1 MSQPTPPQAKPP
13 SFFHS
18 IRFRLVLWFTA
29 ILALVLAAF
38 SLFVYYNQIHDIRGN
53 ALLQMEQRMDLIIH
67 GLPSGHVPSN
77 LLGSDDVFLLL
88 GQNGGVI
95 ASQGL
100 ESDQEGADIAESAE
114 GSALQSF
121 TSREG
126 PVTSWTAARGT
137 SAAQYIYMARPL
149 SIDGH
154 PGIAILGSPYDPYG
168 LYGRLVFTL
177 LAGSLLTLAIALGG
191 GLWLADRA
199 MRPVQAITQTA
210 REISETDLSRRL
222 HLRSKN
228 ELGQLA
234 DTFDAMLDRLQ
245 SAFTRQRQFVADAS
259 HELRTPLT
267 IVSLEA
273 DRALAARR
281 TPEEYRQA
289 MSVVRG
295 ENELMTRLVG
305 DLLTLARMDSGQQSL
320 KREPLDLSDVALD
333 AVERLLSLA
342 GRSGVRLETGPL
354 PEASAQGDRQLLLQM
369 VSNLVENGIKYG
381 GGAGHRVLVETGSAE
396 GYSWIRITDDGPGIA
411 AEDLP
416 HLFDRFYRADKAR
429 TQGSDLAPSGSGL
442 GLSIV
447 QSIVRLHGGQ
457 LRVEST
463 PGAGTT
469 FEVQFPISSQS

>member
-1 MSQPTPPQAKPP
+1 VSPVDASRVKRP
-13 SFFHS
+13 SFFYS

-29 ILALVLAAF
+29 ILALVLTAF
-38 SLFVYYNQIHDIRGN
+38 SLFVYYNEIRDIHGN
-53 ALLQMEQRMDLIIH
+53 ALLQMENRMDLIIRS
-67 GLPSGHVPSN
+67 LPFGHVPSS
-77 LLGSDDVFLLL
+77 LLGSEDVFLLL
-88 GQNGGVI
+88 RQNGGVI

-100 ESDQEGADIAESAE
+100 ESEQEGSEIAASAE
-114 GSALQSF
+114 GSSLESF

-126 PVTSWTAARGT
+126 PVTSWVAQRGS
-137 SAAQYIYMARPL
+137 SATEYIYMARPV
-149 SIDGH
+149 SIDGR

-168 LYGRLVFTL
+168 LYSRLGFTL

-210 REISETDLSRRL
+210 REISETDLTRRL
-222 HLRSKN
+222 NLRSKN

-245 SAFTRQRQFVADAS
+245 AAFARQRQFVADAS

-281 TPEEYRQA
+281 TPEEYEQA
-289 MSVVRG
+289 MRVIRG

-305 DLLTLARMDSGQQSL
+305 DLLTLARMDSGQQTL
-320 KREPLDLSDVALD
+320 KHEPVDLSDVALD
-333 AVERLLSLA
+333 AAERLLALA
-342 GRSGVRLETGPL
+342 GRSGVQLETGAL
-354 PEASAQGDRQLLLQM
+354 PEAPTQGDGQLLLQM

-381 GGAGHRVLVETGSAE
+381 GGSGHRVLIETGSQD
-396 GYSWIRITDDGPGIA
+396 GQSWVRVSDDGPGIPA
-411 AEDLP
+411 DDLP
-416 HLFDRFYRADKAR
+416 LVFNRFYRADKAR
-429 TQGSDLAPSGSGL
+429 TQGNAYSLAGSGL

-447 QSIVRLHGGQ
+447 QSIAHLHGGKI
-457 LRVEST
+457 RVESA
-463 PGAGTT
+463 PGEGTT
-469 FEVQFPISSQS
+469 FEVRLPSDLSG